1 MYATV
6 NGTGLATDWRSA
18 YFYCDQQQGTLLS
31 IHNTFQNNL
40 LADLQKNVTGYD
52 AELWLGAF
60 LNANGSW
67 AWTDDTPFDYQ
78 RFQSSANGDFATLD
92 SRDGLW
98 KKRTMM
104 QNKTFFCM
112 SLVTTST
119 PSTLTTSTPSI
130 LTTQPPQVCLPVDQQ
145 PLYNCRDGWQYSP
158 ETGFQYLVFY
168 DTRVSA
174 AEAIC
179 QSQGG
184 HLASIHSKAEN
195 DFIAGL
201 CCENGCD
208 YLSHVGSNFG
218 WYIVGGK
225 LINGTVQW
233 IDGSPSDYQQN
244 SCLANGDGNWLII
257 MNYDSNCN
265 RFTCGGGTWDFDGY
279 DWDIAPYTICK
290 KK

>member
-1 MYATV
+1 MYAKV
-6 NGTGLATDWRSA
+6 NGTALATDWRTA
-18 YFYCDQQQGTLLS
+18 YFYCNEQQGTLLS

-52 AELWLGAF
+52 AEFWLGAF
-60 LNANGSW
+60 LDANGSW

-92 SRDGLW
+92 SRDRLW

-104 QNKTFFCM
+104 QNKNFFCTSSVLPM
-112 SLVTTST
+112 ST
-119 PSTLTTSTPSI
+119 PSN
-130 LTTQPPQVCLPVDQQ
+130 LTTQPPQ
-145 PLYNCRDGWQYSP
+145 NCRDGWQYSP
-158 ETGFQYLVFY
+158 ETGFQYLVLY
-168 DTRVSA
+168 DTRVSD

-208 YLSHVGSNFG
+208 NLSHDGDLG
-218 WYIVGGK
+218 WYLVGGK

-244 SCLANGDGNWLII
+244 SCYGYANGNWLRIT
-257 MNYDSNCN
+257 NYDLNCN
-265 RFTCGGGTWDFDGY
+265 FTFCGRGSWSFEGY
-279 DWDIAPYTICK
+279 DWNIAPYTICK